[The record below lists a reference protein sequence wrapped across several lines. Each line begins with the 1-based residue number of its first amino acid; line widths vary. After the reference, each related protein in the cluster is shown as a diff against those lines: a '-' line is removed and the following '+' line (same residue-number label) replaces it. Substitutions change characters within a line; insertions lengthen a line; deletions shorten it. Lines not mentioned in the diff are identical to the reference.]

1 MPFGY
6 TTAAQWLASRAH
18 EYGFVLAY
26 PSGQEADTGYE
37 WEPWHYRYVG
47 IENAERI
54 TQGRSEP
61 AGISGPRKSRARLLR
76 FFVGRIPSVPE
87 VAEHKDA
94 NPKG

>member
-6 TTAAQWLASRAH
+6 ATAAQWLASRAH
-18 EYGFVLAY
+18 EYGFLLAY

-54 TQGRSEP
+54 TQGGLSLQEFLVREE
-61 AGISGPRKSRARLLR
+61 
-76 FFVGRIPSVPE
+76 VVP
-87 VAEHKDA
+87 DC
-94 NPKG
+94 

>member
-6 TTAAQWLASRAH
+6 ATAAQWLASRAH

-54 TQGRSEP
+54 TQGGLSLQDFWSAKESCPTAKVPCGPYSLCSRS
-61 AGISGPRKSRARLLR
+61 S
-76 FFVGRIPSVPE
+76 
-87 VAEHKDA
+87 
-94 NPKG
+94 